1 MVIQLHSKDQNIL
14 PQSTKERWYGRIAAF
29 LGTFVELKAI
39 ISSIF
44 RKIGR
49 EVYCTCL
56 ENKRTCECSRG
67 SNPLSSA
74 ILVLLMSI
82 LYLDF
87 KYGGDDGDGCPGC
100 GL

>member
-74 ILVLLMSI
+74 IKHLNNNYYDSATSTTDVN
-82 LYLDF
+82 F
-87 KYGGDDGDGCPGC
+87 VFRF
-100 GL
+100 